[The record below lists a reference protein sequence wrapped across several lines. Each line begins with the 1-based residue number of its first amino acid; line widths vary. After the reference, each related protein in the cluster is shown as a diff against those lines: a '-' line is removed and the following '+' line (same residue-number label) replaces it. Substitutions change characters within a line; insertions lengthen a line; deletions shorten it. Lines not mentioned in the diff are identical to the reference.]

1 MKKGRSPQQR
11 QVTFIQVRRSD
22 CRSNNKADRLRV
34 QRGFIFKRRFAEAT
48 REDLVRQGVLG
59 NL

>member
-22 CRSNNKADRLRV
+22 CRSNQADRLRV